1 MQPIFTVFV
10 ILLVLLADVYFIFPW
25 LSVPNIFLLSMAF
38 LVLTNIRRIP
48 FFDFAPNENKYLK
61 RLLIVFYLFLTYMSL
76 DDYLHGIWLEKAPST
91 FFVSLYPFVL
101 LAFRTITNQSKLL
114 FLYLKLFIIYNLF
127 FVVLQFWGV
136 PITIGSLL
144 SPFPL
149 LDVDLLFQGDT
160 SEGLRATG
168 AFASPL
174 NIAGTASFLAIVCY
188 YTTKDKLLR
197 RQHKPFRYLLIA
209 IAMVLATQTR
219 AAFLGI
225 MIAIIFVE
233 LLSSQYLTHKVK
245 IIGVLSFIAIVI
257 SYFGALSHFE
267 DTRLLKFDDTSFL
280 ARIQINYFAI
290 LGTLHTAPFL
300 GVPYLADSIQE
311 EKISKIIETGII
323 LSNIDFGPIIYD
335 FVTFHCEP
343 AFYLR
348 SYGLIGF
355 TLYVLFYL
363 SLFNYIKNSNK
374 HPLYK
379 KTLFC
384 IIIFFFLFN
393 LTHNGKIIQTLP
405 VWILLSLDFNN
416 NISAEES

>member
-144 SPFPL
+144 SPFTL
-149 LDVDLLFQGDT
+149 LGVDRLFQGDT
-160 SEGLRATG
+160 SEGLRVTG

-174 NIAGTASFLAIVCY
+174 NIAATCGYFAIVLFY
-188 YTTKDKLLR
+188 ATKDKLLR
-197 RQHKPFRYLLIA
+197 RVNKSFRYFLIA

-219 AAFLGI
+219 AAFLSI

-233 LLSSQYLTHKVK
+233 LLSSQYVTSKVK
-245 IIGVLSFIAIVI
+245 IIGVLSFIAILI
-257 SYFGALSHFE
+257 FYFGVLSHFE
-267 DTRLLKFDDTSFL
+267 NTRLLVFDDTSFL

-290 LGTLHTAPFL
+290 LGTLNTAPFL
-300 GVPYLADSIQE
+300 GVPYLADSTQE
-311 EKISKIIETGII
+311 EAISKIIQTGII
-323 LSNIDFGPIIYD
+323 LSNIDFGPLIFD

-343 AFYLR
+343 AYYFR

-355 TLYVLFYL
+355 IFYL
-363 SLFNYIKNSNK
+363 SFYISLFSYIKNSDK
-374 HPLYK
+374 HYLYK
-379 KTLFC
+379 NALFC
-384 IIIFFFLFN
+384 IIIACFLFN
-393 LTHNGKIIQTLP
+393 LTHNGKIIQSL
-405 VWILLSLDFNN
+405 VIWLLISLNFNN
-416 NISAEES
+416 NLITEDS